1 MKNLREVGPELDSA
15 ALQKLQELCGHKPP
29 PDYAKFLK
37 KTNGGKFEGF
47 QYVAVP
53 GGDTVAVDAL
63 AGLGKGT
70 LHDSFTWFRDMNMGE
85 EDVPPGYIPVA
96 FTPGGDPFVISMVDE
111 VQGVYFW
118 DEPQFFKKSRKK
130 AHAYFVAPT
139 FSQFLKLLRPTLE
152 EAEADL
158 AASDASVKPVGLV
171 KPKKVKVIRP
181 KFKGSLDAKLDQ
193 ASQHFPEL
201 FHKGKCGNSLLA
213 GEAGYELVASF
224 EGWSDHEKRSME
236 SRESDIKN
244 HPHAG
249 QCAESNPNALLL
261 GAFLFGFVLGQADK
275 EKITVKE
282 FASSRNNIA
291 EAIVRNQALLPS

>member
-1 MKNLREVGPELDSA
+1 MNNLREIGPALDSA
-15 ALQKLQELCGHKPP
+15 AFKKLQELCGHKPP
-29 PDYAKFLK
+29 PDYAKFLQ

-63 AGLGKGT
+63 AGLGEGT
-70 LHDSFTWFRDMNMGE
+70 LHDALTWFKDMNMGE

-158 AASDASVKPVGLV
+158 AACDSSVKPVGLV
-171 KPKKVKVIRP
+171 KPPKVKVIRP
-181 KFKGSLDAKLDQ
+181 KFKGKLDAKLDQ
-193 ASQHFPEL
+193 ASLHFPEL
-201 FHKGKCGNSLLA
+201 FHSGKCSDPRSARNSGFELTASVDDDWGEFVESLITQIESYPAVMQCVDANANAMLL
-213 GEAGYELVASF
+213 YF
-224 EGWSDHEKRSME
+224 
-236 SRESDIKN
+236 
-244 HPHAG
+244 
-249 QCAESNPNALLL
+249 
-261 GAFLFGFVLGQADK
+261 FLYGFVTGQYHK
-275 EKITVKE
+275 GRVKDDE
-282 FASSRNNIA
+282 FMYSKRNISDA
-291 EAIVRNQALLPS
+291 LVRNLGLVPS